1 MKTLNKFIYES
12 SEDFNLLLESIQE
25 IDENITLENVYESL
39 FDKLYNNGMIN
50 EGLFS
55 KIGNALA
62 KLGDKAKSGGENL
75 DKKIDQ
81 ASDAAKSAINKAKE
95 KAGEAWDK
103 VKDVYTNAVTAID
116 SAIAAS
122 KETIVNLAEKFKLKK
137 EELEATIAN
146 VYTNA
151 MASGKEIGKKLLD
164 WTTNASKF
172 PAQLAAGAIIITGAK
187 VALLAG
193 FDGSMIMDLL
203 LSAGVK

>member
-12 SEDFNLLLESIQE
+12 SEDFDLLLESIQE
-25 IDENITLENVYESL
+25 IDENTTLENVYESL
-39 FDKLYNNGMIN
+39 FDKIYNNGMIN

-55 KIGNALA
+55 KIGDALA
-62 KLGDKAKSGGENL
+62 KLGNKAKSGGENL
-75 DKKIDQ
+75 DKKIEQ
-81 ASDAAKSAINKAKE
+81 ASDAAKLAINKAKE

-151 MASGKEIGKKLLD
+151 MASGREIGKKLLD
-164 WTTNASKF
+164 WTANAAKF

-187 VALLAG
+187 AALLAG
-193 FDGSMIMDLL
+193 FDSSMIIDLL
-203 LSAGVK
+203 SSAGVK

>member
-1 MKTLNKFIYES
+1 MKTLNKFICES

-164 WTTNASKF
+164 WTANASKF

>member
-116 SAIAAS
+116 SAITAS